1 MTSTIR
7 RNPIVRAVAV
17 LALALGL
24 FAAVPAPSGAAEA
37 CVISEYGNS
46 MTLTANPP
54 TINPGGTVTITGSGF
69 PANCILGISVGSC
82 GPSGSIGNVTT
93 DENGGFTIDWAV
105 PADQKPGDVLICT
118 TVGTVEVTANV
129 TVASQT
135 ASTLPPSKGGG
146 GSGSGNLPATGSQVL
161 PFVAGGVLLLVVGS
175 LLVLSTRKRNAAR

>member
-7 RNPIVRAVAV
+7 RNPIVRAVAL
-17 LALALGL
+17 LALSLGL
-24 FAAVPAPSGAAEA
+24 FIAVPATSGAAEA

-46 MTLTANPP
+46 MQLTANPP
-54 TINPGGTVTITGSGF
+54 TVKPGDTVTITGSGF

-82 GPSGSIGNVTT
+82 GAAASIGTVTT
-93 DENGGFTIDWAV
+93 DENGNFTIDWSV
-105 PADQKPGDVLICT
+105 PADQASGEVLICT

-135 ASTLPPSKGGG
+135 ATTLAPKPISGT
-146 GSGSGNLPATGSQVL
+146 GSGNLPATGSQVL

-175 LLVLSTRKRNAAR
+175 MLVLSTRKRNAAR